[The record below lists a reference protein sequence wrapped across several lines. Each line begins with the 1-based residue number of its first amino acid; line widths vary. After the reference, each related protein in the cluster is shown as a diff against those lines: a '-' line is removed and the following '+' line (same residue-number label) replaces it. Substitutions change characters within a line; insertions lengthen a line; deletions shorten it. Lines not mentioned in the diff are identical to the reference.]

1 MQLVPS
7 ARPRITKRQ
16 RNQWHATAR
25 ANATGRMEN
34 DFEVN
39 DRNEESLSFASI
51 RACINKKSSYTCETR
66 FSRETNES
74 RFLKTPFAILRLTVL
89 PVVTT
94 ARNYPY
100 VAVLS
105 VPTTIT
111 LQGTVS
117 RKVIT
122 LVVTSV
128 RRETVKTT
136 HDAFLRLPST
146 KVENSRWWETA
157 KSAKWRSNPFKAYL
171 WLVRSLVSPIIRPFD
186 SLFNCELER
195 QIGKHLEI
203 VNTIVFMIYIKMF
216 DRKMCLEK

>member
-16 RNQWHATAR
+16 NNQWHATAR
-25 ANATGRMEN
+25 ANATSKMEN

-39 DRNEESLSFASI
+39 DRIEESLSFASI
-51 RACINKKSSYTCETR
+51 HACINKKSSYTCETR

-74 RFLKTPFAILRLTVL
+74 RFLKTPFPILRLTVL

-105 VPTTIT
+105 IPTTIT
-111 LQGTVS
+111 LRGTVP
-117 RKVIT
+117 RKV
-122 LVVTSV
+122 VTYFGCN
-128 RRETVKTT
+128 ECTT
-136 HDAFLRLPST
+136 WKPLTTRSYVLTFQPST

-157 KSAKWRSNPFKAYL
+157 
-171 WLVRSLVSPIIRPFD
+171 
-186 SLFNCELER
+186 
-195 QIGKHLEI
+195 
-203 VNTIVFMIYIKMF
+203 
-216 DRKMCLEK
+216 